1 MNSGQRLPFFGKGF
15 ERHQAPSLDRRQ
27 AHQRA
32 GAWGA
37 EICFASQQ
45 HASLSLE
52 AAATTTLSFLS
63 SCLQAL
69 TDELYQVSTPGSP
82 KYGQHLTHEEV
93 NRLVAPKPADV
104 RAVMQW
110 LSDHG

>member
-1 MNSGQRLPFFGKGF
+1 M
-15 ERHQAPSLDRRQ
+15 
-27 AHQRA
+27 
-32 GAWGA
+32 
-37 EICFASQQ
+37 
-45 HASLSLE
+45 
-52 AAATTTLSFLS
+52 
-63 SCLQAL
+63 QAL